1 MSQRKR
7 EAGRIRAK
15 FEWLKGFNMDVP
27 YSKYL
32 VFCIGTAILLY
43 AVSHAVSEIIHVIA
57 PHGFF

>member
-1 MSQRKR
+1 MSRRKR
-7 EAGRIRAK
+7 EVGRIRAK
-15 FEWLKGFNMDVP
+15 FEWVRGFNMDVS

-43 AVSHAVSEIIHVIA
+43 AVSHSVSEIINVIA